1 MIGTSF
7 RLSSDTIRIADSRV
21 RFNDYAVTAPNKNPL
36 TIRGSVDLSDFAQ
49 MKADLALRASD
60 FQFVNVARKEGA
72 PVYGKAYLDLD
83 ATARGRST
91 SSSSAAASRCW
102 AARTSAMSCRIRRWT

>member
-1 MIGTSF
+1 
-7 RLSSDTIRIADSRV
+7 
-21 RFNDYAVTAPNKNPL
+21 
-36 TIRGSVDLSDFAQ
+36 

-83 ATARGRST
+83 ATARGPARRLVVRGSLG
-91 SSSSAAASRCW
+91 AAGR
-102 AARTSAMSCRIRRWT
+102 ARTSARSCGRRWT